1 MARRRGAAPLP
12 LEVAEQFEKI
22 TGGKLVEGFGMSELS
37 PVSHCNPLYG
47 TRKPGAIGIP
57 VPDTDAKVV
66 DMETGED
73 LPPGKEGEMCV
84 KGPQMM
90 LGYWGRPEETAD
102 MIRDGWLHTGDVAKM
117 DEDGFFYIVDRMKD
131 MIAASGLKILPREV
145 EEVLFMHPKVLDA
158 VVAGVPDSYRGETV
172 KAYIVLKEGVEASAV
187 EIVEFCRLHL
197 ASYKVPTLVE
207 FRKELPKTLVGK
219 VLRRVLVEEEKVKLA
234 AKAAETAAKGST

>member
-1 MARRRGAAPLP
+1 
-12 LEVAEQFEKI
+12 
-22 TGGKLVEGFGMSELS
+22 
-37 PVSHCNPLYG
+37 
-47 TRKPGAIGIP
+47 
-57 VPDTDAKVV
+57 
-66 DMETGED
+66 
-73 LPPGKEGEMCV
+73 MCV
-84 KGPQMM
+84 KGPQMI

-117 DEDGFFYIVDRMKD
+117 DEDGFFFIVDRMKD

-219 VLRRVLVEEEKVKLA
+219 VLRRVLVEEEKAKLA
-234 AKAAETAAKGST
+234 AKAAETVAKGST